1 MLLHKETACN
11 LATPV
16 KYGYIRVSSKEQAAN
31 FSLDS
36 QKNELIAFGVSEKL
50 IFNEVASATKGLEA
64 RPILNSLVAT
74 IKAGDSLVVTK
85 LDRVSRNT
93 LTFLTIR
100 SLLKKK
106 SANLVVLDMP
116 QDYDANLASHELS
129 STLLAAVAEFESL
142 RRVERQR
149 QGIALAKQQ
158 NKYLG
163 RKTVISPQFIHTVKD
178 YKNRGISVTDIAKL
192 TGKCRST
199 IYKALK
205 TDIISL

>member
-1 MLLHKETACN
+1 MLLHKETAHN

-16 KYGYIRVSSKEQAAN
+16 KYGYIRVSSKEQTAN

-36 QKNELIAFGVSEKL
+36 QKNELISFGVSEKL
-50 IFNEVASATKGLEA
+50 IFSEVASATKELEA
-64 RPILNSLVAT
+64 RPILNSLILT

-93 LTFLTIR
+93 LTFLTIWA
-100 SLLKKK
+100 LLTKK
-106 SANLVVLDMP
+106 SANLVILDMP
-116 QDYDANLASHELS
+116 QDYDANLASHELN

-142 RRVERQR
+142 RRAERQR

-163 RKTVISPQFIHTVKD
+163 RKTVISPQFMHTVKD

-199 IYKALK
+199 IYKVLK
-205 TDIISL
+205 ADITSL